1 MACREPASPD
11 VREMR
16 STSTLCSESF
26 VMPSFFGLDTGA
38 VLRLRMSDDDA
49 GMTNDLVRSL
59 PLRRPGQPS
68 VTLPTT
74 TERVGRY
81 GGMPERVS

>member
-1 MACREPASPD
+1 
-11 VREMR
+11 
-16 STSTLCSESF
+16 
-26 VMPSFFGLDTGA
+26 MPSFFGLDTGA

-59 PLRRPGQPS
+59 PLRRPGQPN

-81 GGMPERVS
+81 GGMPERVSYFFPETKGGNSTTRQNSCVSFLAFY